1 MSVNRLYCEGVSHG
15 PDAKVLR
22 GILSGFHTKIAPVGS
37 RHGLVKRTL
46 GAKDISKSVASL
58 RDRDFDFDDDLSLTH
73 SPHPWFVREKD
84 KEIQVGWY
92 WERKEIEN
100 YLIDPELARRVFSFT
115 GQQLREYNDALE
127 KSAKRIAYYTAA
139 RITLS
144 HSRRRI
150 LPLDNFWGEEKDD
163 GYHHFPKEKGL
174 KKQNCY
180 SMTLKNVQTYNERLN
195 VPKEDIR
202 EKFQQLC
209 RECNPG
215 GERFE
220 NFLTFFSGKD
230 LLYGMRDSLK
240 KILSSPPSKPLIRI
254 FLEKILKGVDETEE
268 DVWTWIPEWEQL
280 RKLVQIYPSERA

>member
-1 MSVNRLYCEGVSHG
+1 MPVSRLYCEGVYKG
-15 PDAKVLR
+15 PDTRVLLR
-22 GILSGFHTKIAPVGS
+22 ILDRIDIVPIGTK
-37 RHGLVKRTL
+37 HGLAKRTL
-46 GAKDISKSVASL
+46 GAKNISESVACL
-58 RDRDFDFDDDLSLTH
+58 RDRDFDFDEDLSLNNT
-73 SPHPWFVREKD
+73 PHPWCVKDND
-84 KEIQVGWY
+84 KEIKVGWY

-100 YLIDPELARRVFSFT
+100 YLIDPEVVRRVFGFT
-115 GQQLREYNDALE
+115 GQQLREYNEALR
-127 KSAKRIAYYTAA
+127 KSAKRIANYTAA

-195 VPKEDIR
+195 VPKENIR
-202 EKFQQLC
+202 EKFEQLC
-209 RECNPG
+209 RECDTG
-215 GERFE
+215 GERFQ

-240 KILSSPPSKPLIRI
+240 KVLSLPATKPLVKI
-254 FLEKILKGVDETEE
+254 FLERILKGLEETEE

-280 RKLVQIYPSERA
+280 RELIHNYRA